1 MKKFVVTTSHKPKK
15 EQVMKAKELAENL
28 KVKYIPRRKLREF
41 AEENELDF
49 YYVVE
54 KNGRVVIRWEGGELF
69 FHPSVSILRMRNIR
83 NGQKDY
89 LIEALEL
96 EGNEKVL
103 DLTFGLGSE
112 AILIAAFL
120 PFGKVVGLEKSI
132 HIYTVVSEG
141 IKNFKTDLKWLKDAL
156 SRIELIHE
164 DFKGF
169 IRKTSDESFDVV
181 YCDPMFENPKYESSA
196 MNPLRPFAVYDTVDE
211 DDLEHMIRIARKK
224 VILKSCVEDSLFK
237 RIKVDEVVGSKKSG
251 VIYGIIRKGR

>member
-1 MKKFVVTTSHKPKK
+1 MKF
-15 EQVMKAKELAENL
+15 
-28 KVKYIPRRKLREF
+28 IPRKRLKGFVEK
-41 AEENELDF
+41 NELDF

-54 KNGRVVIRWEGGELF
+54 RDDRIVIKWRGGEFF

-83 NGQKDY
+83 NGQRDY

-141 IKNFKTDLKWLKDAL
+141 IKNFKTELNWLKNAL
-156 SRIELIHE
+156 SKIELIHT
-164 DFKGF
+164 DFKDF
-169 IRKTSDESFDVV
+169 VRKASNETFDIV

-196 MNPLRPFAVYDTVDE
+196 MNPLRPFAVYDTVNE
-211 DDLEHMIRIARKK
+211 DDLKHFIRIAKKK
-224 VILKSCVEDSLFK
+224 VVLKSCVEDNLFRK
-237 RIKVDEVVGSKKSG
+237 IKVDKVIGSKKSG
-251 VIYGIIRKGR
+251 IIYGIIEKKR

>member
-1 MKKFVVTTSHKPKK
+1 VKF
-15 EQVMKAKELAENL
+15 
-28 KVKYIPRRKLREF
+28 IPRKRLKEF
-41 AEENELDF
+41 AEKNELDF

-54 KNGRVVIRWEGGELF
+54 RDDRIVIKWKGGEFF

-83 NGQKDY
+83 NGQRDY

-141 IKNFKTDLKWLKDAL
+141 IKNFKTELNWLKNAL
-156 SRIELIHE
+156 SRIELIHA
-164 DFKGF
+164 DFKEF
-169 IRKTSDESFDVV
+169 VRKASDETFDIV

-196 MNPLRPFAVYDTVDE
+196 MNPLRPFAVYDTVNE
-211 DDLEHMIRIARKK
+211 DDLKHFIRIAKKK
-224 VILKSCVEDSLFK
+224 VVLKSCVEDNLFRK
-237 RIKVDEVVGSKKSG
+237 IKVDKVIGSKKSG
-251 VIYGIIRKGR
+251 IIYGIIEKKR

>member
-1 MKKFVVTTSHKPKK
+1 
-15 EQVMKAKELAENL
+15 L
-28 KVKYIPRRKLREF
+28 KVKYVPRRKLKEF
-41 AEENELDF
+41 AKKSGLDF

-54 KNGRVVIRWEGGELF
+54 KDGRVVIRWEGGEFF

-83 NGQKDY
+83 NGQRDY

-120 PFGKVVGLEKSI
+120 PSGKVIGLEKSI

-141 IKNFKTDLKWLKDAL
+141 IKNFKTDLKWLRDAL
-156 SRIELIHE
+156 SRIDLLHE
-164 DFKGF
+164 DFKDF
-169 IRKTSDESFDVV
+169 IRKADDESFDVV

-211 DDLEHMIRIARKK
+211 DDLNHMIRIAKKK
-224 VILKSCVEDSLFK
+224 VVLKSCVEDSLFR
-237 RIKVDEVVGSKKSG
+237 RIRVDEIIGSKKSG
-251 VIYGIIRKGR
+251 VIYGIIRKRR

>member
-1 MKKFVVTTSHKPKK
+1 M
-15 EQVMKAKELAENL
+15 
-28 KVKYIPRRKLREF
+28 KVKYVPRRKLKEF
-41 AEENELDF
+41 AKKSGLDF

-54 KNGRVVIRWEGGELF
+54 KDGRVVIRWEGGEFF

-83 NGQKDY
+83 NGQRDY

-120 PFGKVVGLEKSI
+120 PSGKVIGLEKSI

-141 IKNFKTDLKWLKDAL
+141 IKNFKTDLKWLRDAL
-156 SRIELIHE
+156 SRIDLLHE
-164 DFKGF
+164 DFKDF
-169 IRKTSDESFDVV
+169 IRKADDESFDVV

-211 DDLEHMIRIARKK
+211 DDLNHMIRIAKKK
-224 VILKSCVEDSLFK
+224 VVLKSCVEDSLFR
-237 RIKVDEVVGSKKSG
+237 RIRVDEIIGSKKSG
-251 VIYGIIRKGR
+251 VIYGIIRKRR